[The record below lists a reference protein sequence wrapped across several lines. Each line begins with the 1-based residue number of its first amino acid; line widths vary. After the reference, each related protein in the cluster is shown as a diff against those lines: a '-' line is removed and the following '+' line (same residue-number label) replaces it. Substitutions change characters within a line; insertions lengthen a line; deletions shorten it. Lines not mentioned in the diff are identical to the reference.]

1 MEEPAEPRPAQVA
14 AVQLKLP
21 PFWPKDPELW
31 FAQIESQFSTRGISR
46 TKFDHIVASLS
57 PKFATKVRDLF
68 LHPPAETPYEV
79 LKAELTKR
87 TSASEQ
93 RRIKELLSAD
103 EELGDRSPSQVLQH
117 IQQLLGGMAE
127 TVDSTLLHELFLQRL
142 PSNVR
147 MVLTP
152 SAGALSLDQLAQ
164 LADRIVEA
172 SPTPTIS
179 ATDTHKHSQLTA
191 QVTELTKHL
200 DQLTS
205 PAR

>member
-1 MEEPAEPRPAQVA
+1 M
-14 AVQLKLP
+14 
-21 PFWPKDPELW
+21 
-31 FAQIESQFSTRGISR
+31 
-46 TKFDHIVASLS
+46 ASLS
-57 PKFATKVRDLF
+57 PKFATEVRDL
-68 LHPPAETPYEV
+68 LRPPNETPYEV
-79 LKAELTKR
+79 LKAELTKW

-103 EELGDRSPSQVLQH
+103 EELGDRTSSQILRR
-117 IQQLLGGMAE
+117 IQQLLGSMVE
-127 TVDSTLLHELFLQRL
+127 TVDATLLRELFLQRL

-152 SAGALSLDQLAQ
+152 SAADLSLNQIAQ

-179 ATDTHKHSQLTA
+179 ATVAHTANTHSQLTV
-191 QVTELTKHL
+191 QVMELTKHL

-205 PAR
+205 QMSSTVNNLSKRQGHSQPWRT